1 MDDAIHDL
9 LSDEYEE
16 DIKAF
21 EEYIYRTKRAIQK
34 TIRRMDNGQSAST
47 ARLNIHG
54 STQQTATVPAGS
66 ATHSVKFP
74 AIKVEPF
81 AGMYSVYY

>member
-1 MDDAIHDL
+1 LNNTAGICKRLQIDISVDDAIHDL

-47 ARLNIHG
+47 ARLSIHG
-54 STQQTATVPAGS
+54 
-66 ATHSVKFP
+66 
-74 AIKVEPF
+74 
-81 AGMYSVYY
+81 